1 MLPAEFPEADYAESE
16 WKQLFGL
23 DWGRFDVKSPAIAC
37 CFALQGRKN
46 KSLYFQNYPK
56 RVLLLYFS
64 LPSIQSVKL
73 VLCLFQNFPQVPGMP
88 DKSAVE
94 GPGLFVGALVYLEV
108 ALNY

>member
-1 MLPAEFPEADYAESE
+1 MLPAEFPEVDYVESE
-16 WKQLFGL
+16 WKQLYCL

-56 RVLLLYFS
+56 RVLLQYFF

-108 ALNY
+108 SLNY